1 MKDTFNRAAKRG
13 NYNAQVGLDQVALAA
28 GNDESVP
35 AVGMRVYPIEFVS
48 TAREIADPFLVSA
61 GLKLDHE
68 TFGVGTAAVGAE
80 SQR

>member
-13 NYNAQVGLDQVALAA
+13 NHNAQFGLDQIALAA
-28 GNDESVP
+28 GNDESLP
-35 AVGMRVYPIEFVS
+35 AVGMRAYPIEFVS
-48 TAREIADPFLVSA
+48 TATEIADPFLVGA

-68 TFGVGTAAVGAE
+68 TFGVDTTAVGAE